1 MKDKIVWKFPNAIV
15 SCEWLSKN
23 LNNKNIRIYDCTT
36 YIEKRNITRN

>member
-23 LNNKNIRIYDCTT
+23 LNKS
-36 YIEKRNITRN
+36 ITFKEQ